1 MKQLPFWWRHNI
13 FILINLTYVY
23 NILKMFHFLQSAQ
36 TNWTSTWCCLWIKF
50 RLFEYFV
57 FNLLL
62 IFFCFIFVACHSNN
76 TLYTFETSSIFCDE
90 IVRLRKTQYL
100 LDAKKPSHLIDY
112 FYLQTIGIFI
122 YSSDCREDKCF
133 PNTVGEFKIRHLYS
147 VILQYRLGIWSTGVA
162 NKRKTIQRLSF
173 AFDASGMRSQQ

>member
-1 MKQLPFWWRHNI
+1 MCIHYTKNI
-13 FILINLTYVY
+13 SLFAICTNELNLGLGLLM
-23 NILKMFHFLQSAQ
+23 NKIQ
-36 TNWTSTWCCLWIKF
+36 TLWVF
-50 RLFEYFV
+50 RLQLVAHLFLFYFV
-57 FNLLL
+57 
-62 IFFCFIFVACHSNN
+62 AWRSNN

-112 FYLQTIGIFI
+112 IYLQTIGIFI
-122 YSSDCREDKCF
+122 SLSDCRENKCF

-162 NKRKTIQRLSF
+162 NKCKTIQRLSF
-173 AFDASGMRSQQ
+173 AYDVSGMRSQQ